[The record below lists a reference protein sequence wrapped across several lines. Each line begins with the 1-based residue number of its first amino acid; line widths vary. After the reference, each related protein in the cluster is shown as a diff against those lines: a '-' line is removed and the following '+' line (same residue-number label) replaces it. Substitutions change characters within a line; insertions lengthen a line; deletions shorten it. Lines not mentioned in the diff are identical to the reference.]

1 MNWIQIH
8 ITADKSKAPF
18 IETLLEGLGAL
29 SVTLTDAGDEPQ
41 LEPVPGEEKLWSE
54 TVITGLFDATT
65 AQNRLKQAVQQ
76 AARSQNILLT
86 IETELLQDQP
96 WERAWMEN
104 FHPMRFGQRL
114 WIIPGGQQAPSDA
127 QDAVTMMLDPG
138 LAFGTG
144 THATTSLC
152 LKWLDGIDLRAKSV
166 IDYGCGSGILGI
178 AALLL
183 GAESVTGI
191 DHDPQALTASRQ
203 NAGENGVIQHLT
215 LLSAGEPIDKQ
226 CDILLANILAS
237 VLVELAPQ
245 LTEMVKPGGEIALSG
260 ILHDQTG
267 VVQQAYEK
275 NFKLDPPQQ
284 LDDWILI
291 TGRRKKTVD
300 SLQSTVVSDE

>member
-1 MNWIQIH
+1 MPWIQTH
-8 ITADKSKAPF
+8 ITAAKSNAPF
-18 IETLLEGLGAL
+18 LETLLEGLGAL
-29 SVTLTDAGDEPQ
+29 CVTLTDAGDEPQ
-41 LEPVPGEEKLWSE
+41 LEPAPGEEKLWSE
-54 TVITGLFDATT
+54 TIITGLFDATT
-65 AQNRLKQAVQQ
+65 DQNRLRQAVQQ
-76 AARSQNILLT
+76 AAGSQNIQLK

-114 WIIPGGQQAPSDA
+114 WVVPRDQQLPSDV

-144 THATTSLC
+144 THPTTSLC
-152 LKWLDGIDLRAKSV
+152 LQWLDGTDLHGKSV

-203 NAGENGVIQHLT
+203 NADENGVIQHLT
-215 LLSAGEPIDKQ
+215 LLPAEKPINKQ

-237 VLVELAPQ
+237 VLVELAPL

-260 ILHDQTG
+260 ILHDQAEM
-267 VVQQAYEK
+267 VQQAYEE
-275 NFKLDPPQQ
+275 NFLLNPPQQ

-291 TGRRKKTVD
+291 TGTR
-300 SLQSTVVSDE
+300 LQ

>member
-1 MNWIQIH
+1 MPWTQIH
-8 ITADKSKAPF
+8 ITAGKSEAPF
-18 IETLLEGLGAL
+18 VETLLEGLGAL

-41 LEPVPGEEKLWSE
+41 LEPAPGEEKLWSE
-54 TVITGLFDATT
+54 TIITGLFDVTSDR
-65 AQNRLKQAVQQ
+65 NRLKQAVQQ
-76 AARSQNILLT
+76 AAGFQDIQLK

-96 WERAWMEN
+96 WERVWMEN

-114 WIIPGGQQAPSDA
+114 WVIPGDQQPPSDA
-127 QDAVTMMLDPG
+127 LDAVTMMLDPG

-152 LKWLDGIDLRAKSV
+152 LQWLDSIDLHGRSV

-183 GAESVTGI
+183 GAKSVTGI

-203 NAGENGVIQHLT
+203 NADENGVGQHLT
-215 LLSAGEPIDKQ
+215 LLPVGEPVGKP
-226 CDILLANILAS
+226 CNILLANILAS

-245 LTEMVKPGGEIALSG
+245 LTEMVKSGGRIALSG
-260 ILHDQTG
+260 ILHDQAEM
-267 VVQQAYEK
+267 VQQAYRK
-275 NFKLDPPQQ
+275 NFELDPPQQ

-291 TGRRKKTVD
+291 TGTRK
-300 SLQSTVVSDE
+300 

>member
-1 MNWIQIH
+1 MPWIQTH
-8 ITADKSKAPF
+8 ITAARSNAPF
-18 IETLLEGLGAL
+18 LETLLEGLGAL
-29 SVTLTDAGDEPQ
+29 CVTLTDAGDEPQ
-41 LEPVPGEEKLWSE
+41 LEPAPGEEKLWSE
-54 TVITGLFDATT
+54 TIITGLFDATT
-65 AQNRLKQAVQQ
+65 DQNRLRQAVQQ
-76 AARSQNILLT
+76 AAGSQNIQLK

-114 WIIPGGQQAPSDA
+114 WVVPRDQQLPSDV

-144 THATTSLC
+144 THPTTSLC
-152 LKWLDGIDLRAKSV
+152 LQWLDGTDLHGKSV

-203 NAGENGVIQHLT
+203 NADENGVIQHLT
-215 LLSAGEPIDKQ
+215 LLPAGEAINKQ

-237 VLVELAPQ
+237 VLVELAPL

-260 ILHDQTG
+260 ILHDQAEM
-267 VVQQAYEK
+267 VQQAYEE
-275 NFKLDPPQQ
+275 NFLLNPPQQ

-291 TGRRKKTVD
+291 TGTR
-300 SLQSTVVSDE
+300 LQ

>member
-1 MNWIQIH
+1 MPWIQIH
-8 ITADKSKAPF
+8 ITAGKHDAPF
-18 IETLLEGLGAL
+18 LETLLEGLGAL

-41 LEPVPGEEKLWSE
+41 LEPAPGEEKLWSE
-54 TVITGLFDATT
+54 TIITGLFDA
-65 AQNRLKQAVQQ
+65 AIDQNGLKRAVQK
-76 AARSQNILLT
+76 AAGSQNIQME
-86 IETELLQDQP
+86 IEMELLQDQP

-104 FHPMRFGQRL
+104 FRPMRFGQRL
-114 WIIPGGQQAPSDA
+114 WVVPGDQQLPADA

-144 THATTSLC
+144 THPTTSLC
-152 LKWLDGIDLRAKSV
+152 LQWLDGIDLHAKSV

-183 GAESVTGI
+183 GAKSVTGI
-191 DHDPQALTASRQ
+191 DHDPQALIASRQ
-203 NAGENGVIQHLT
+203 NANENGVIQHLT
-215 LLSAGEPIDKQ
+215 LLPAGEPINKQ

-245 LTEMVKPGGEIALSG
+245 LAGMVKPEGRIALSG
-260 ILHDQTG
+260 ILHDQAEM
-267 VVQQAYEK
+267 VQQAYRG

-291 TGRRKKTVD
+291 TGTRK
-300 SLQSTVVSDE
+300 

>member
-1 MNWIQIH
+1 MPWIQTH
-8 ITADKSKAPF
+8 ITAAKSNAPF
-18 IETLLEGLGAL
+18 LEALLEGLGAL
-29 SVTLTDAGDEPQ
+29 CVTLTDAGDEPQ
-41 LEPVPGEEKLWSE
+41 LEPAPGEEKLWSE
-54 TVITGLFDATT
+54 TIITGLFDATT
-65 AQNRLKQAVQQ
+65 DQNRLKQAVQQ
-76 AARSQNILLT
+76 AAGSQNIQLK

-114 WIIPGGQQAPSDA
+114 WVVPRDQQLPSDV
-127 QDAVTMMLDPG
+127 QNAVTMMLDPG

-144 THATTSLC
+144 THPTTSLC
-152 LKWLDGIDLRAKSV
+152 LQWLDGTDLHGKSV

-203 NAGENGVIQHLT
+203 NADENGVIQHLT
-215 LLSAGEPIDKQ
+215 LLPVGKPVGKQ

-237 VLVELAPQ
+237 VLVELAPL

-260 ILHDQTG
+260 ILHDQAEM
-267 VVQQAYEK
+267 VQQAYEE
-275 NFKLDPPQQ
+275 NFSLNPPQK

-291 TGRRKKTVD
+291 TGKRK
-300 SLQSTVVSDE
+300 

>member
-1 MNWIQIH
+1 MPWIQTH
-8 ITADKSKAPF
+8 ITAARSNAPF
-18 IETLLEGLGAL
+18 LETLLEGLGAL
-29 SVTLTDAGDEPQ
+29 CVTLTDAGDEPQ
-41 LEPVPGEEKLWSE
+41 LEPAPGEEKLWSE
-54 TVITGLFDATT
+54 TIITGLFDATT
-65 AQNRLKQAVQQ
+65 DQNRLRQAVQQ
-76 AARSQNILLT
+76 AAGSQNIQLK

-114 WIIPGGQQAPSDA
+114 WVVPRDQQLPSDV

-144 THATTSLC
+144 THPTTSLC
-152 LKWLDGIDLRAKSV
+152 LQWLDGTDLHGKSV

-203 NAGENGVIQHLT
+203 NADENGVIQHLT
-215 LLSAGEPIDKQ
+215 LLPAGEPINKQ

-237 VLVELAPQ
+237 VLVELALL

-260 ILHDQTG
+260 ILHDQAEM
-267 VVQQAYEK
+267 VQQAYEE
-275 NFKLDPPQQ
+275 NFLLNPPQQ

-291 TGRRKKTVD
+291 TGTR
-300 SLQSTVVSDE
+300 LQ

>member
-1 MNWIQIH
+1 MPWIQTH
-8 ITADKSKAPF
+8 ITAAKSNAPF
-18 IETLLEGLGAL
+18 LETLLEGLGAL
-29 SVTLTDAGDEPQ
+29 CVTLTDAGDEPQ
-41 LEPVPGEEKLWSE
+41 LEPAPGEEKLWSE
-54 TVITGLFDATT
+54 TIITGLFDATT
-65 AQNRLKQAVQQ
+65 DQNRLRQAVQQ
-76 AARSQNILLT
+76 AAGSQNIQLK

-114 WIIPGGQQAPSDA
+114 WVVPRDQQLPSDV

-144 THATTSLC
+144 THPTTSLC
-152 LKWLDGIDLRAKSV
+152 LQWLDGTDLHGKSV

-203 NAGENGVIQHLT
+203 NADENGVIQHLT
-215 LLSAGEPIDKQ
+215 LLPAGEAINKQ

-237 VLVELAPQ
+237 VLVELALL

-260 ILHDQTG
+260 ILHDQAEM
-267 VVQQAYEK
+267 VQQAYEE
-275 NFKLDPPQQ
+275 NFLLNPPQQ

-291 TGRRKKTVD
+291 TGTR
-300 SLQSTVVSDE
+300 LQ

>member
-1 MNWIQIH
+1 VFRGKKNPVIIMPWIQIH
-8 ITADKSKAPF
+8 ITAGKHDAPF
-18 IETLLEGLGAL
+18 VETLLEEVGAL
-29 SVTLTDAGDEPQ
+29 CVTLTDAGDEPQ
-41 LEPVPGEEKLWSE
+41 LEPAPGEEKLWSE
-54 TVITGLFDATT
+54 TIITGLFDAATD
-65 AQNRLKQAVQQ
+65 QNRLRQAVQK
-76 AARSQNILLT
+76 AAGSQHIQLK
-86 IETELLQDQP
+86 IETEILQDQT

-114 WIIPGGQQAPSDA
+114 WVVPGEQQLPAEA
-127 QDAVTMMLDPG
+127 QDAVVLMLDPG

-152 LKWLDGIDLRAKSV
+152 LQWLDGIDLHAQSV

-183 GAESVTGI
+183 GAESVTAI
-191 DHDPQALTASRQ
+191 DHDPQALIASRQ
-203 NAGENGVIQHLT
+203 NAEQNGVMQQLT
-215 LLSAGEPIDKQ
+215 LLSAAEPISKP

-245 LTEMVKPGGEIALSG
+245 LSAIVKPGGSIALSG
-260 ILHDQTG
+260 ILHHQAEM
-267 VVQQAYEK
+267 VQQAYRG

-291 TGRRKKTVD
+291 TGKR
-300 SLQSTVVSDE
+300 LP